1 MGTNN
6 NSQNLDGE
14 KLENGI
20 PLDETDDGGHEI
32 ISFFCAKLIYNWI
45 SSANS
50 KCF

>member
-20 PLDETDDGGHEI
+20 PLDETEKGGH
-32 ISFFCAKLIYNWI
+32 
-45 SSANS
+45 
-50 KCF
+50 